1 MKAVFLYHA
10 FTSCWNNGNVHF
22 LRGVTRE
29 LARLGHEV
37 LVCEPSQG
45 WSRVNAIQDGGE
57 ATLRNAASLIP
68 GVKLCLYGP
77 ELDLDP
83 ILEGADL
90 VIVHEWNS
98 PALIARIGR
107 RRAAGA
113 NFKLLFHDTHHRAV
127 TAPQQLALFD
137 LDGFDGVLA
146 FGEVLRQIYEKRGWA
161 RRAYTWHEAAD
172 VELYR
177 PMPEIQKQRDIVWI
191 GNWGDDER
199 SDELAEFLIGPVRD
213 LNLSGRIYG
222 VRYPAEALDAI
233 SAGGIE
239 YGGWL
244 PNHEAPLAFAQA
256 RVTVHVPRAPY
267 ARQLSGIPTIRMFEA
282 LACGIPLVSAP
293 WLDEEHLFP
302 PDCYLR
308 VSCGE
313 SMRRAL
319 SAVLSDADLAGSFVL
334 AGLDAI
340 RKKHTCGHRVQE
352 LLAIVDELNVLEPA
366 RNSVRPHERIAS

>member
-1 MKAVFLYHA
+1 
-10 FTSCWNNGNVHF
+10 
-22 LRGVTRE
+22 
-29 LARLGHEV
+29 
-37 LVCEPSQG
+37 
-45 WSRVNAIQDGGE
+45 
-57 ATLRNAASLIP
+57 
-68 GVKLCLYGP
+68 
-77 ELDLDP
+77 
-83 ILEGADL
+83 
-90 VIVHEWNS
+90 
-98 PALIARIGR
+98 
-107 RRAAGA
+107 
-113 NFKLLFHDTHHRAV
+113 
-127 TAPQQLALFD
+127 
-137 LDGFDGVLA
+137 
-146 FGEVLRQIYEKRGWA
+146 
-161 RRAYTWHEAAD
+161 
-172 VELYR
+172 
-177 PMPEIQKQRDIVWI
+177 MPEIQKQRDIVWI

-340 RKKHTCGHRVQE
+340 RKRHTCGHRVQE